1 MKKNPAKRKIHIIML
16 IIYTAVLFIP
26 GSVTL
31 VHLMRGDVK
40 TLSQAERRP
49 MTTLTD
55 VALAQGL
62 SQKMER
68 FEDLVEDQLAWRDNV
83 TIAFNR
89 LMVFGFRRPTAER
102 VVFGK
107 NGYWFLTGTAGNLFS
122 RVEFARN
129 KIAEDTA
136 KMTGREYARMQRAFA
151 SDNITVVTIFAP
163 TKHFAFRDKLP
174 IEFKKIYQKM
184 DERNIDKI
192 VQALRHSSP
201 YVYYPLDLV
210 RSFPEDHIFN
220 RRSFHWHEGGAQR
233 LLHAL
238 FKEKKPFA
246 HLNLNAVPI
255 KAPYAVQSD
264 PLFDIA
270 RILGLGGMPYTFTQ
284 FRTSVSAKPVYDT
297 DYKNLEA
304 FMSNKDYLK
313 MTASS
318 NKNGLKALL
327 ITDSFGLAARHYLEL
342 HFEKTAFVSTNGF
355 RPRPGIVKKMADR
368 FNPDVIIFLINENL
382 ANIPQALLNLFAL
395 EPG

>member
-1 MKKNPAKRKIHIIML
+1 MKQNPAKRKIHTIL
-16 IIYTAVLFIP
+16 LAIYAAFLFIP
-26 GSVTL
+26 GSMTL
-31 VHLMRGDVK
+31 IHLIQGKVN

-49 MTTLTD
+49 LTTLAD
-55 VALAQGL
+55 AAQAQGL

-68 FEDLVEDQLAWRDNV
+68 FEDLVEDQLAWRDSV

-107 NGYWFLTGTAGNLFS
+107 NGYWFLTGDAANLFS

-129 KIAEDTA
+129 TIPEAAA
-136 KMTGREYARMQRAFA
+136 KMTGREYARMQQAFA
-151 SDNITVVTIFAP
+151 LDDITVVTIFAP

-174 IEFKKIYQKM
+174 LEFKKIYQRM
-184 DERNIDKI
+184 NERNIEKI
-192 VQALRHSSP
+192 VQAMRQTSQK
-201 YVYYPLDLV
+201 VYYPLDLV

-233 LLHAL
+233 VLHAL

-255 KAPYAVQSD
+255 ETLQAVQSD
-264 PLFDIA
+264 PLFDTA

-284 FRTSVSAKPVYDT
+284 FKTSVSAEPVYDA
-297 DYKNLEA
+297 DYQKLEA

-313 MTASS
+313 VTASS

-355 RPRPGIVKKMADR
+355 RPRPGIVKKMASSIH
-368 FNPDVIIFLINENL
+368 PDVIIFLINENL
-382 ANIPQALLNLFAL
+382 ANIPQALLNLFSL
-395 EPG
+395 ESG